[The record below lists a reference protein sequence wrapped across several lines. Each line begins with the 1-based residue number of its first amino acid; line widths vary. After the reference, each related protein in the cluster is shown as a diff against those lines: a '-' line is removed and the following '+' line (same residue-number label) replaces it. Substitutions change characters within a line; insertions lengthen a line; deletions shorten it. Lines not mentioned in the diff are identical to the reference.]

1 MKKIKKLTEWPK
13 RRVSRRLGHYRV
25 VSGGTGVAGGGCG
38 GCYAVLGVLG
48 VLGNFDVV
56 VVVVDFVVVVAVGG
70 VVLRMRWRSLAVTY
84 V

>member
-1 MKKIKKLTEWPK
+1 M
-13 RRVSRRLGHYRV
+13 GHYRV
-25 VSGGTGVAGGGCG
+25 VSGGTRVAGGGCA

>member
-1 MKKIKKLTEWPK
+1 MKKKKKLTEWPK
-13 RRVSRRLGHYRV
+13 RRDSRRLGHYRV

-48 VLGNFDVV
+48 VLGTFDV

>member
-1 MKKIKKLTEWPK
+1 MKKTQRKKKLTE
-13 RRVSRRLGHYRV
+13 RRELRRLGHYRV
-25 VSGGTGVAGGGCG
+25 VSGGTRVAGGGCG

-48 VLGNFDVV
+48 VLRTFDV

-70 VVLRMRWRSLAVTY
+70 VVLRMRWRSLVVTY